1 VLARVLLRTPPGGA
15 SFTHELKA
23 LLIQRAARALGRL
36 APPKDR
42 SSAGK
47 KRYDMT
53 DGTAADFARRHVEG
67 VINGRR
73 LDPVD
78 ELYAPGAV
86 YNDPV
91 APGGTAQG
99 RQEIKAFFSAI
110 FQAMPDVRFTI
121 ADNFGT
127 ADRGLCRGTIS
138 ATLRGDFG
146 PLPATGKS
154 ATAPLPRSFGSRSGR
169 SSRSGSTPIR

>member
-1 VLARVLLRTPPGGA
+1 M
-15 SFTHELKA
+15 TH
-23 LLIQRAARALGRL
+23 
-36 APPKDR
+36 D
-42 SSAGK
+42 
-47 KRYDMT
+47 
-53 DGTAADFARRHVEG
+53 TAADFARRHVEE

-73 LDPVD
+73 LDSVD
-78 ELYAPGAV
+78 ELYAPDAV

-91 APGGTAQG
+91 APGGTARG

-121 ADNFGT
+121 EDSFGT

-146 PLPATGKS
+146 PLPATGKF
-154 ATAPLPRSFGSRSGR
+154 ATAPIAEIFRIAKEQIIEVWVYPDTLSIMQQFGLIP
-169 SSRSGSTPIR
+169 TPAGA

>member
-1 VLARVLLRTPPGGA
+1 M
-15 SFTHELKA
+15 TH
-23 LLIQRAARALGRL
+23 
-36 APPKDR
+36 D
-42 SSAGK
+42 
-47 KRYDMT
+47 
-53 DGTAADFARRHVEG
+53 TAADFARRHVEE

-73 LDPVD
+73 LDSVD
-78 ELYAPGAV
+78 ELYAPDAV

-91 APGGTAQG
+91 APGGTARG

-121 ADNFGT
+121 EDSFGT

-154 ATAPLPRSFGSRSGR
+154 ATAPIAEIFRIANEQIIEVWVYPDTLSIMQQFGLIPAPAGA
-169 SSRSGSTPIR
+169 